1 MTTGR
6 SRYIDSDA
14 DGDDGGNS
22 SVIWSPDLELC
33 ILLGS
38 CDIVVTLC
46 IMNCDHRNT
55 QTHKDFLCLSLESFK
70 IVSLIP
76 AGQSQTRKQTDFMG
90 PRVGWK

>member
-1 MTTGR
+1 MTTGK

-22 SVIWSPDLELC
+22 SVIWSPDPDLELC

-55 QTHKDFLCLSLESFK
+55 DT
-70 IVSLIP
+70 
-76 AGQSQTRKQTDFMG
+76 
-90 PRVGWK
+90 